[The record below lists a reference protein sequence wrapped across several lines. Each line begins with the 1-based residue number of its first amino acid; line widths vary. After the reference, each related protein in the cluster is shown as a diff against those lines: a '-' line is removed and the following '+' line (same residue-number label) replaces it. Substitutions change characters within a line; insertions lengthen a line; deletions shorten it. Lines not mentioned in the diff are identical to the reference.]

1 MTVCLY
7 PGTFDPVTLGHVDVA
22 TRASRIFEKVVV
34 GVYDNSKRDL
44 LFETGERVEL
54 FRQAVNNFDNV
65 EVTSFDCLTVDY
77 AQRIGADVIVRGL
90 RGGLDFEYEYEMAF
104 MNKKLA
110 PTVELVCLIT
120 SLEYQFV
127 SSSLL
132 KEVAGLGGDIGAL
145 VPPQVAQAVCEKMGF
160 TP

>member
-22 TRASRIFEKVVV
+22 TRASRIFEKVIV

-65 EVTSFDCLTVDY
+65 EVT
-77 AQRIGADVIVRGL
+77 
-90 RGGLDFEYEYEMAF
+90 
-104 MNKKLA
+104 
-110 PTVELVCLIT
+110 
-120 SLEYQFV
+120 
-127 SSSLL
+127 
-132 KEVAGLGGDIGAL
+132 
-145 VPPQVAQAVCEKMGF
+145 
-160 TP
+160 

>member
-22 TRASRIFEKVVV
+22 TRASRIFEKVVI
-34 GVYDNSKRDL
+34 GVYENSNRDL
-44 LFETGERVEL
+44 LFETQERVDL
-54 FRQAVNNFDNV
+54 FRQVVNKIDNV
-65 EVTSFDCLTVDY
+65 EVTAFDGLMVDY
-77 AQRIGADVIVRGL
+77 AQRIGAGVIVRGL
-90 RGGLDFEYEYEMAF
+90 RGGSDFEYECEMAF

-110 PTVELVCLIT
+110 PPVELVCLIT

-132 KEVAGLGGDIGAL
+132 KEVAGLGGDIGDL
-145 VPPQVAQAVCEKMGF
+145 VPPQVVQAVCEKMGF

>member
-1 MTVCLY
+1 MTICLY

-22 TRASRIFEKVVV
+22 TRASRIFEKVVI
-34 GVYDNSKRDL
+34 GVYENPKRNL
-44 LFETGERVEL
+44 LFETRERVDL
-54 FRQAVNNFDNV
+54 FREVVNEIDNV
-65 EVTSFDCLTVDY
+65 EVTAFDGLMVDY

-90 RGGLDFEYEYEMAF
+90 RGGSDFEYEHEMAF

-132 KEVAGLGGDIGAL
+132 KEVAGLGGDIGDL